1 MKITLNVD
9 GSLLARAMKALG
21 TENKTYAIDLALRE
35 VCRKHTLRALGQR
48 GLGLSSTDLKKAVDP
63 DYDLMAL
70 RLAETPVKYGRK
82 TRARG

>member
-9 GSLLARAMKALG
+9 EGLLKKAMEALG

-35 VCRKHTLRALGQR
+35 VCRRAAVKTLGER
-48 GLGLSSTDLKKAVDP
+48 GLGMTAEELKNVVDP

-70 RLAETPVKYGRK
+70 RLAETPGKYGRK
-82 TRARG
+82 TRSR